1 MPHAKQRRANAFPTF
16 LFWCFVFISF
26 PLCSGFASPAEN
38 CNPFFFSFLTSLH
51 FCWCASF
58 FGPPCFRNRA
68 LFCLHWQPWRRRGAP
83 GVSVLPSLVLSACE
97 QSSSGGGGGQPRTYS
112 TAINLP
118 VRSSVPL
125 VRLPSVICLFF
136 PFSFPPSSSSFAP
149 LGFQKADSTF
159 SVPLACMWLS
169 RAMHRPLCG
178 AVCN

>member
-1 MPHAKQRRANAFPTF
+1 MLFLLSYFGVLSSSRFPFAPGLPHLLRIVTPFSF
-16 LFWCFVFISF
+16 L
-26 PLCSGFASPAEN
+26 
-38 CNPFFFSFLTSLH
+38 FLTSLH

-118 VRSSVPL
+118 VRSSAPL